1 MNPVHDPSRYV
12 RVACPICKAVL
23 HPRVEKAGR
32 HVRCPDCHSAVLVPQ
47 PPKPEPPKPYLKPGE
62 YAVTGTG
69 EKDAGAETNVAEP
82 ECFPVLCPTCRA
94 RLHPRVSQVGK
105 RVKCPDC
112 FVVFVVPSPPPAEV
126 VKLPPKPGQYGV
138 GIEPQRT
145 EAPLEYLK
153 VQGTMPPEPVTPPP
167 PRLWFASGVFGF
179 PWAPGV
185 WNRWLALSMLA
196 VPAAEMV
203 AVTFALVEMFGSHV
217 VPLLVAVLVW
227 LWLWTISYASAC
239 FLVIVQ
245 DTGSG
250 NDEVTNWYEGDWRER
265 LGPMAYTLLQLA
277 LAAAAAA
284 LIGLL
289 VGRAAGPVWGRVV
302 SLSLTALVFP
312 VLLLS
317 ALEADQ
323 PLKPYSPVILR
334 SLLKLWTAWAVV
346 YIEGAVVLSVTLAAT
361 IAAVFWNPFL
371 GALVACPLGA
381 TALFIA
387 ARLIGRLAWRI
398 GEEET
403 AAAKK
408 KKRKKKAQQEVQSV

>member
-1 MNPVHDPSRYV
+1 MNPVHDASQYV

-47 PPKPEPPKPYLKPGE
+47 PPKPEPPKPSRKPGE

-69 EKDAGAETNVAEP
+69 GKDAGSNRNASEP
-82 ECFPVLCPTCRA
+82 QCFPVLCPTCRA
-94 RLHPRVSQVGK
+94 RLHPLVSQVGK

-112 FVVFVVPSPPPAEV
+112 FVVFVVPSPPPPEV
-126 VKLPPKPGQYGV
+126 VKPLATPGQYGV

-145 EAPLEYLK
+145 EAPLEFLK
-153 VQGTMPPEPVTPPP
+153 VQGTMPPDSVAPQP
-167 PRLWFASGVFGF
+167 PRFWFATGVFSF
-179 PWAPGV
+179 PWASGV

-203 AVTFALVEMFGSHV
+203 AVTLALVEMVGPHV

-239 FLVIVQ
+239 FMVIVQ

-277 LAAAAAA
+277 LAGAAAA
-284 LIGLL
+284 LVGLP
-289 VGRAAGPVWGRVV
+289 VGRAWGPVVARAV
-302 SLSLTALVFP
+302 SLSLTAAVFP

-323 PLKPYSPVILR
+323 PLRPYSPVILR
-334 SLLKLWTAWAVV
+334 SLLKLWTAWAMV
-346 YIEGAVVLSVTLAAT
+346 YLEGALVMVVALAVT
-361 IAAVFWNPFL
+361 IAAVLWNPFL
-371 GALVACPLGA
+371 GALVGCPLGA
-381 TALFIA
+381 TALFIL

-398 GEEET
+398 GEAETT
-403 AAAKK
+403 AARK
-408 KKRKKKAQQEVQSV
+408 KKRKKAVEEAA

>member
-1 MNPVHDPSRYV
+1 MNPVHDPGQYV

-47 PPKPEPPKPYLKPGE
+47 PPKPEPPKTFRNPGE
-62 YAVTGTG
+62 YVV
-69 EKDAGAETNVAEP
+69 AGKEGPKVALP
-82 ECFPVLCPTCRA
+82 ECFPLLCPTCHA
-94 RLHPRVSQVGK
+94 RLHPRLTHVGK

-112 FVVFVVPSPPPAEV
+112 DMVFVVPSPPAPEV
-126 VKLPPKPGQYGV
+126 AKLLPTPGQYGV
-138 GIEPQRT
+138 GIEPARA

-153 VQGTMPPEPVTPPP
+153 VQGTLPPEPIPAQP
-167 PRLWFASGVFGF
+167 PRYWFASGVFSF
-179 PWAPGV
+179 PWAPGA

-203 AVTFALVEMFGSHV
+203 AATLALAEMFGSSV
-217 VPLLVAVLVW
+217 VPMLVAVLVW
-227 LWLWTISYASAC
+227 LWLWTASYAAAC

-265 LGPMAYTLLQLA
+265 LSPMAYTLLQLA
-277 LAAAAAA
+277 LAGAAGA
-284 LIGLL
+284 L
-289 VGRAAGPVWGRVV
+289 VGMPVSRAMGPVWGMVV
-302 SLSLTALVFP
+302 SLSLSAAAFP

-323 PLKPYSPVILR
+323 PLRPYSPVILR
-334 SLLKLWTAWAVV
+334 SLLRLWTAWAVV
-346 YIEGAVVLSVTLAAT
+346 YIEGAVVLFVTLAAT
-361 IAAVFWNPFL
+361 TAVVFWNSFL

-381 TALFIA
+381 TAIFII
-387 ARLIGRLAWRI
+387 ARLIGRLARRI
-398 GEEET
+398 GEEQT
-403 AAAKK
+403 ATARKR
-408 KKRKKKAQQEVQSV
+408 KRKKTM